1 MILDCKLNFNEHL
14 KSVSVKVNKTIGLI
28 CKFRLH
34 LSRNCLLTIDKAFI
48 RSRLDYGDKIYDNA
62 NNESFHKHESI
73 QYNAATAITG
83 VVRNASSKK
92 MYQELGLEFL
102 KTIVYFSRYLKNN
115 HHRIYLVK
123 FHVNPQTTVL
133 AETVTVIKFL
143 FSLLKTMLKFLFSIQ
158 L

>member
-1 MILDCKLNFNEHL
+1 MILECKLNFNEHL

-102 KTIVYFSRYLKNN
+102 KTIVYFSRYLKNS